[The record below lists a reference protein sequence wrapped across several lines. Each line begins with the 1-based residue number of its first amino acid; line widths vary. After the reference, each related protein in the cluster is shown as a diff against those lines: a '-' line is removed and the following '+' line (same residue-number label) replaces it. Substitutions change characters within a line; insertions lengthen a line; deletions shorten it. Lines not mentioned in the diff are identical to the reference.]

1 MSDRPR
7 RRDRTGLALGSEVL
21 LIGAASGVP
30 DKQRAHGAPPEGWPD
45 RAAGRGPPGHRAA
58 PDLPERRSDST
69 SATASPA
76 HNGILHRRLL
86 HPDITV
92 RSHVDQLPDPPDDAA
107 RSNEQDRAAS
117 PAPPLGAAPQGLV
130 AGDVEEV
137 QLGQVDHQV
146 AVAAAMP
153 GDAIVVPDSSK
164 EGL

>member
-45 RAAGRGPPGHRAA
+45 RAAGRGRPGHRAA

-76 HNGILHRRLL
+76 HNGIRLWPVWEVAARRGGRRPSPYGAARLL
-86 HPDITV
+86 
-92 RSHVDQLPDPPDDAA
+92 A
-107 RSNEQDRAAS
+107 RPNGAGFPSTG
-117 PAPPLGAAPQGLV
+117 GAAATAP
-130 AGDVEEV
+130 
-137 QLGQVDHQV
+137 
-146 AVAAAMP
+146 
-153 GDAIVVPDSSK
+153 S
-164 EGL
+164 